1 MSGRSNAIED
11 IRRAIQDHV
20 RDLVGSSSGGPRVPR
35 RDTGLF
41 GPRSVAWR
49 VHRDFSTMMIG
60 GVAALLL
67 QMLHPAA
74 LAGVR
79 EHSDFRGDMKGR
91 LKRTARFVS
100 ITTYGS
106 SEQARGQIER
116 VRTIHERVRGSLP
129 DGTPYSATDPDLLTF
144 VHVAEVTSFLD
155 AYLRYWNPFLPPDD
169 QDRYFAE
176 TAVVARALGAT
187 GVPETRRAAKA
198 FLEAVR
204 PELRCDA
211 RTREV
216 SSALLDSPESG
227 AAGAFQSIM
236 LGAGIDLLPDWA
248 ARLHGFPVPTV
259 RKPLVRVGAMGAATV
274 LRWAL
279 R

>member
-1 MSGRSNAIED
+1 MPGRSNAIED

-20 RDLVGSSSGGPRVPR
+20 RDLVGSSSSSPRQPR

-100 ITTYGS
+100 VTTYGS
-106 SEQARGQIER
+106 SEQAREQIER
-116 VRTIHERVRGSLP
+116 VRRIHERVRGSLP

-155 AYLRYWNPFLPPDD
+155 AYLRYWNPFLPPED

-176 TAVVARALGAT
+176 TAVVARELGAT
-187 GVPETRRAAKA
+187 GVPETRRAAKT
-198 FLEAVR
+198 FLEARR
-204 PELRCDA
+204 PQLRCDA
-211 RTREV
+211 ATYEV
-216 SSALLDSPESG
+216 SSALLDSPQGG
-227 AAGAFQSIM
+227 AAGAFQKVM
-236 LGAGIDLLPDWA
+236 LDAGIDLLPDWA
-248 ARLHGFPVPTV
+248 ARMHGFPVPAA

>member
-1 MSGRSNAIED
+1 MPGPAAID
-11 IRRAIQDHV
+11 DVRRAIKEHV
-20 RDLVGSSSGGPRVPR
+20 RDLVGTSAGGARAPR
-35 RDTGLF
+35 RDAGLF

-49 VHRDFSTMMIG
+49 VHRDLATMMIG

-79 EHSDFRGDMKGR
+79 EHSDFPRDMKGR

-100 ITTYGS
+100 ITTYGAT
-106 SEQARGQIER
+106 EEALEAIARVQK
-116 VRTIHERVRGSLP
+116 IHDRVRGSLP

-144 VHVAEVTSFLD
+144 VHVAEMTSFLD
-155 AYLRYWNPFLPPDD
+155 AYLRYWNPFLPPAD

-176 TAVVARALGAT
+176 TAVVARALGAA
-187 GVPETRRAAKA
+187 GVPETRCAARDY
-198 FLEAVR
+198 LEARR

-211 RTREV
+211 WTLDV
-216 SSALLDSPESG
+216 SQALLDSPEAG
-227 AAGAFQSIM
+227 VAGAFHRIM
-236 LGAGIDLLPDWA
+236 LDAGIDLLPDWA
-248 ARLHGFPVPTV
+248 ARMHGLPVAGV
-259 RKPLVRVGAMGAATV
+259 RKPFVRVGAMGAATV